1 MGYIK
6 VAHREILRQIDNYS
20 SLPKG
25 WDKFVDKQA
34 QYHNL
39 VIKSKKNQC
48 YCTNCKNTFISKN
61 KVNQEVKC
69 PNCHNKYLIKRSNLR
84 HYQFKDYLSILD
96 KVNDTF
102 IVRYFELK
110 TIIDA
115 LHEHHSSVVEF
126 AREIPNNNWYRDV
139 FVNERVSKCQG

>member
-6 VAHREILRQIDNYS
+6 VTHREILRQIDNYS

-48 YCTNCKNTFISKN
+48 YFRR
-61 KVNQEVKC
+61 
-69 PNCHNKYLIKRSNLR
+69 LIKRIGILFL
-84 HYQFKDYLSILD
+84 YQF
-96 KVNDTF
+96 F
-102 IVRYFELK
+102 F
-110 TIIDA
+110 
-115 LHEHHSSVVEF
+115 
-126 AREIPNNNWYRDV
+126 
-139 FVNERVSKCQG
+139 